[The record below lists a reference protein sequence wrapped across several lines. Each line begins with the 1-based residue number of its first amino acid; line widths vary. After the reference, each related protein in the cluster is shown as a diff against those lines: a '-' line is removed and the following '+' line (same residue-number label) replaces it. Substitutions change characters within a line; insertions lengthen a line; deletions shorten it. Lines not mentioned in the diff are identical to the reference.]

1 MTPVLT
7 LEHFIDKALSTLT
20 PEQKEKRNQL
30 IIERENQPKK
40 GILSESYE
48 MNAFEILL

>member
-40 GILSESYE
+40 GIL
-48 MNAFEILL
+48 